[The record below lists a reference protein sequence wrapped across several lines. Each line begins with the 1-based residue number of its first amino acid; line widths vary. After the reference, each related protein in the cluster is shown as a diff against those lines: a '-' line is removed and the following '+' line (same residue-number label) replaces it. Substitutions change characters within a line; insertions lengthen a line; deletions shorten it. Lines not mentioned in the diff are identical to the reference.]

1 MRWGKDQLNTVK
13 RVADGI
19 GIPYQT
25 YIKHVVLK
33 QSLQDLDQLE
43 KMKTLQQL
51 NISFPTLLL
60 YLALLLFFPFCKHKQ
75 WRYSLSSGLE
85 QTA

>member
-1 MRWGKDQLNTVK
+1 MSRKYEYEDLGDVELPEEVHQDVQRRIAQADKELQEVRINMRWGKDQLNTVK

-43 KMKTLQQL
+43 K
-51 NISFPTLLL
+51 IR
-60 YLALLLFFPFCKHKQ
+60 A
-75 WRYSLSSGLE
+75 
-85 QTA
+85 